1 MRYSSVIS
9 NATLGKQNLNFLSQM
24 MCSRGYSDAFAGLC
38 GSLLLGSGFIG
49 SIVTGIIADK
59 TGKME
64 EVAKVFYCMVNK

>member
-1 MRYSSVIS
+1 
-9 NATLGKQNLNFLSQM
+9 M

-64 EVAKVFYCMVNK
+64 EVAKVFYCMVNQSRCHFLLNIGFGVN

>member
-1 MRYSSVIS
+1 
-9 NATLGKQNLNFLSQM
+9 M

-38 GSLLLGSGFIG
+38 GSLLLGSGCIG